1 MTKKKLTAVILLG
14 SFMMFICAT
23 FINYFSALED
33 MLENVRQ
40 NYKSTYSD
48 EKIVDYIEGRIENIE
63 NLHRNIL
70 GYDPVTT
77 LTKPAYAFALVDKN
91 KNVLFKS
98 ENGLWWSIYDE
109 KTNQS
114 SMNYA
119 SIEEYMTSEVKSEI
133 MKFKK
138 QSGHGNILIHGIKRA
153 SGHGNVLVKLINF
166 NTSTGKDI
174 PVSFVLSDQKGGYST
189 VKLNDY
195 TVDKTVT
202 DDLETIISWRFY
214 DLDENSIDHKYY
226 QKTMTKLEKAI
237 LEYEYNENDGGGGF
251 FSSGEFN
258 HCSVID
264 GYAFFMYVEYSPFHK
279 TITSEFFWA
288 LTFYT
293 AIIFAFATVIILIV
307 ALYLF
312 NKSQRIK
319 DNQRAFISAAAHER
333 KTPLAV
339 IQNQCECVLDGIAP
353 EKNEEYVESVYEE
366 ALRMS
371 EIVKTLLL
379 FNRISNIEEVAK
391 SDFNLSETVENE
403 IKKYEL
409 FAESNSAKIETDID
423 SDVFVNGNAEL
434 IALAVD
440 NYLSNA
446 IKYTD
451 GNKKVSVSL
460 KKDRHSFVFKVC
472 NDCNRITFSDEVWE
486 TFTKGDE
493 SRHSNGSSSGMGL
506 PICKKIFDLH
516 SFKYGYNKVKDG
528 VEFYFGNKSKPKK
541 IREFIFKYIA

>member
-33 MLENVRQ
+33 MLEDVRQ
-40 NYKSTYSD
+40 NYASSHYD
-48 EKIVDYIEGRIENIE
+48 DMVIDYVEGRVEDIVS
-63 NLHRNIL
+63 LHRNIL
-70 GYDPVTT
+70 GYTPDSTN
-77 LTKPAYAFALVDKN
+77 TKPAYAFALVDKN

-98 ENGLWWSIYDE
+98 ENGLWWSVYDE

-133 MKFKK
+133 MKFKI
-138 QSGHGNILIHGIKRA
+138 QSGHGNILIHE
-153 SGHGNVLVKLINF
+153 INLH
-166 NTSTGKDI
+166 SDGEKKI
-174 PVSFVLSDQKGGYST
+174 PVSIVLGDQKGGYMT
-189 VKLNDY
+189 VKLNDLEINE
-195 TVDKTVT
+195 TVNREKNRYLILD
-202 DDLETIISWRFY
+202 WNFY

-226 QKTMTKLEKAI
+226 QKAMTKLENAI
-237 LEYEYNENDGGGGF
+237 SEYEYNENDGGHSF

-279 TITSEFFWA
+279 TLTSNFFWA

-293 AIIFAFATVIILIV
+293 AIIFAFATIIILIV

-319 DNQRAFISAAAHER
+319 DNQRAFISAAAHEL

-339 IQNQCECVLDGIAP
+339 IQNQCECVLDDIAP
-353 EKNEEYVESVYEE
+353 EKNKDYVGSVYEE

-371 EIVKTLLL
+371 EIVNTLLV
-379 FNRISNIEEVAK
+379 FNRISNTEEVTK
-391 SDFNLSETVENE
+391 SDFNLSETIENE
-403 IKKYEL
+403 IKKYKA
-409 FAESNSAKIETDID
+409 FADSNDASFKVDID
-423 SDVFVNGNAEL
+423 SNIFVNGNAEL
-434 IALAVD
+434 ISLAVD

-451 GNKKVSVSL
+451 GDKKISVSL
-460 KKDRHSFVFKVC
+460 KKDRHNFVFKVC
-472 NDCNRITFSDEVWE
+472 NNCGRIAFSDDVWE

-493 SRHSNGSSSGMGL
+493 SRHRNGNSTGMGL
-506 PICKKIFDLH
+506 PICKRIFYLH
-516 SFKYGYNKVKDG
+516 SIKYGYNKLKNG
-528 VEFYFGNKSKPKK
+528 IEFYFSGKSKQKK
-541 IREFIFKYIA
+541 NWKKQK